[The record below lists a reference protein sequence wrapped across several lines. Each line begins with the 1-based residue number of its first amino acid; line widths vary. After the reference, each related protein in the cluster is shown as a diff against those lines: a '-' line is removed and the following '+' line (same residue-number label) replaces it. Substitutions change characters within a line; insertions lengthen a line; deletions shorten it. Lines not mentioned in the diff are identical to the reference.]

1 MLAPNAC
8 GVGAVLDSD
17 DASLDRLQPD
27 PPSKTSSTAE
37 PIGRSPGMFTP
48 AFLLCAV
55 ITCDLR
61 TGWILPAAYFNF
73 YFKFEVIPI
82 MIRCMADGGGFEP
95 PETITPLI
103 AWDVHEFPLYRATL
117 MLLTLQ
123 SFYFKFYFKSG
134 LDSSTSEFEVLVL
147 LHQYPR
153 TRTTPAHD
161 QANGPAQSV

>member
-27 PPSKTSSTAE
+27 PASKTSSTAE
-37 PIGRSPGMFTP
+37 PIERSPAMFTP

-61 TGWILPAAYFNF
+61 TGWIPPAAYFNF

-95 PETITPLI
+95 PVPFGTHALQACTIN
-103 AWDVHEFPLYRATL
+103 H
-117 MLLTLQ
+117 
-123 SFYFKFYFKSG
+123 
-134 LDSSTSEFEVLVL
+134 
-147 LHQYPR
+147 
-153 TRTTPAHD
+153 
-161 QANGPAQSV
+161 SVTHPE